1 MQGELI
7 ALLFPEPNAR
17 ADSPNAHVMAMLLD
31 DTGIMQFLRV
41 RPDRS
46 LLNRARITGR
56 MNCGKPI
63 VDPQT
68 REVIGCE
75 IEPLAMSAS

>member
-1 MQGELI
+1 
-7 ALLFPEPNAR
+7 
-17 ADSPNAHVMAMLLD
+17 
-31 DTGIMQFLRV
+31 MQFLRV
-41 RPDRS
+41 RPDRA

-75 IEPLAMSAS
+75 IEPLAMSAG